1 MADSGAGKTSDEQ
14 IMNAI
19 QDHYSPAV
27 GTSDIAG
34 AVGVTRQAVDRRLRG
49 LKDDGLV
56 EKYKVGR
63 SVVWYLT
70 PAGERYMD
78 DLG

>member
-1 MADSGAGKTSDEQ
+1 V
-14 IMNAI
+14 
-19 QDHYSPAV
+19 AV
-27 GTSDIAG
+27 S
-34 AVGVTRQAVDRRLRG
+34 RQAVDNRLRN
-49 LKDDGLV
+49 LQEDGLV

-70 PAGERYMD
+70 PAGERYLE

>member
-1 MADSGAGKTSDEQ
+1 MGNPGTSDAEVLS
-14 IMNAI
+14 AI
-19 QDHYSPAV
+19 NDHYSPAV
-27 GTSDIAG
+27 GTSDIADEV
-34 AVGVTRQAVDRRLRG
+34 AVSRQAVDNRLRN
-49 LKDDGLV
+49 LQEDGLV

-70 PAGERYMD
+70 PAGERYLE